1 MADQER
7 PEECGVHTEGGEDA
21 AFDAFFQQMRQ

>member
-7 PEECGVHTEGGEDA
+7 PEEGRTHTEGVEDA
-21 AFDAFFQQMRQ
+21 AFDAFLQQMRQ